1 MNSYLKSPYFWKSVG
16 LFAGPLAFL
25 AVQFFA
31 TPVGLSEQGIAV
43 MAVTLWMAIWWI
55 SEALPMEVT
64 SLLPIVLFP
73 LTGGLTLSDT
83 TASYG
88 HKFIFLFAGGFMLS
102 IALERWN
109 LHRRIALNIIRWVG
123 SGQRRLLLGFMVAV
137 AFMSMWI
144 SNTATTVMMLPVALA
159 VIRNMKPKDSTFSAA
174 LTAPSNLQNTSS
186 LSKEQNSISSSD
198 KPQSNSADHEKGSS
212 FGTVLLLG
220 LAYAASIGGMASLI
234 GTPPNLI
241 FAGVVEETTGIA
253 IGFTEW
259 MSIGL
264 PISVVL
270 LLLVWWVLGRKLSKI
285 EGEGMHMIRE
295 EIALL
300 GPMKPEE
307 KRVAWVFG
315 LTAMAWM
322 LRSQLLQQWIPA
334 LDDTIIAITAG
345 ILLFVV
351 PNGDGSRKLLTWKE
365 AVGMPW
371 GVLMLFGGG
380 IAIAS
385 AFDSS
390 GLSTWI
396 GGQFIAFS
404 HWPLFALLLITV
416 WVVNFLTEI
425 TSNLATTAAILP
437 LLAPLAVT
445 LDVHPFL
452 FMVGATT
459 AASCAFMLPVAT
471 APNALVFGSGELQL
485 KHMVRYG
492 LVFNL
497 ISVGIITLAVY
508 YLLPLI
514 WGLQVEGYPF

>member
-159 VIRNMKPKDSTFSAA
+159 VIRNMKPNRDSLHVSAE
-174 LTAPSNLQNTSS
+174 S
-186 LSKEQNSISSSD
+186 E
-198 KPQSNSADHEKGSS
+198 QSNFEEDKNRTS

>member
-159 VIRNMKPKDSTFSAA
+159 VIRNMKPNRDSLHVSAE
-174 LTAPSNLQNTSS
+174 S
-186 LSKEQNSISSSD
+186 E
-198 KPQSNSADHEKGSS
+198 QSNFEEDKKRTS

>member
-1 MNSYLKSPYFWKSVG
+1 MNNYLKSPYFWKSVG

-159 VIRNMKPKDSTFSAA
+159 VIRNIKPNRDSLHVSAE
-174 LTAPSNLQNTSS
+174 S
-186 LSKEQNSISSSD
+186 E
-198 KPQSNSADHEKGSS
+198 QSNFEEDKKRTS

-241 FAGVVEETTGIA
+241 FAGVVEETTGVA

-285 EGEGMHMIRE
+285 EGEGMHMIRD

-307 KRVAWVFG
+307 KKVAWIFG

-425 TSNLATTAAILP
+425 TSNLATTAAVLP

>member
-159 VIRNMKPKDSTFSAA
+159 VIRNMKPNRDSLHVSAE
-174 LTAPSNLQNTSS
+174 S
-186 LSKEQNSISSSD
+186 E
-198 KPQSNSADHEKGSS
+198 QSNFEEDKKRTS

-241 FAGVVEETTGIA
+241 FAGVVEETTGVA

-285 EGEGMHMIRE
+285 EGEGMHMISQ
-295 EIALL
+295 EITLL

>member
-159 VIRNMKPKDSTFSAA
+159 VIRNMKPNRDSLHVSAE
-174 LTAPSNLQNTSS
+174 S
-186 LSKEQNSISSSD
+186 E
-198 KPQSNSADHEKGSS
+198 QSNFEEDKKRTS

-334 LDDTIIAITAG
+334 LDDTIIAITAS